1 MNLILLVAI
10 GGALGSV
17 ARYLV
22 SVYSAQL
29 FGLSFPWG
37 TLTVN
42 IVGSFAMGLLA
53 AFAAIRLSMPNELR
67 VFLATGVLG
76 GFTTFS
82 AFSLDFAVL
91 FERKDYALTA
101 IYVVSSVGLSLMA
114 LFAGLWLIRAWLT

>member
-29 FGLSFPWG
+29 FGLTFPWG

-42 IVGSFAMGLLA
+42 VVGSFAMGLLA